1 MSIFKEFTKG
11 FWKENPVLVLV
22 LGMCPTLATSSDA
35 VKGLAMGLATT
46 FVLMGSNLVISV
58 IRKLVP
64 GKIRIPCYIV
74 VIATFVTVVKLLMQA
89 FAPEAYQTLGIF
101 LPLIVVN
108 CIVLGRAEAF
118 ASKNGLLA
126 SAADGLGMGLGF
138 TLVLVCLG
146 CIREFLAAGTLF
158 GISMQCWDNG
168 FAIMGQAPGG
178 FILLGLILAGMN
190 LLNMHKAKK
199 AGIKLVYYAMVLY
212 YVLISPDTP
221 KRYKAVIA
229 GALGYLILPFDF
241 ISDLF
246 PFVGMADDWA
256 ALVAAIAY
264 VSTAITPDI
273 KAKARLKLKE
283 WFPEAE
289 VKEE

>member
-1 MSIFKEFTKG
+1 MNIFKEFIKG

-46 FVLMGSNLVISV
+46 FVLIGSNLVISL

-89 FAPEAYQTLGIF
+89 YAPAAYQTLGIF

-126 SAADGLGMGLGF
+126 SAADGFGMGLGF
-138 TLVLVCLG
+138 TFVLVCLG

-199 AGIKLVYYAMVLY
+199 AGVKYEPPAEFDCRHCSICKL
-212 YVLISPDTP
+212 STEEPP
-221 KRYKAVIA
+221 KTK
-229 GALGYLILPFDF
+229 
-241 ISDLF
+241 
-246 PFVGMADDWA
+246 
-256 ALVAAIAY
+256 
-264 VSTAITPDI
+264 
-273 KAKARLKLKE
+273 
-283 WFPEAE
+283 
-289 VKEE
+289 

>member
-1 MSIFKEFTKG
+1 MSLFKEFTKG

-46 FVLMGSNLVISV
+46 FVLICSNLVISV

-138 TLVLVCLG
+138 TFVLVCLG

-199 AGIKLVYYAMVLY
+199 AGLKYEPPAEFDCRHCSICKL
-212 YVLISPDTP
+212 
-221 KRYKAVIA
+221 
-229 GALGYLILPFDF
+229 
-241 ISDLF
+241 
-246 PFVGMADDWA
+246 
-256 ALVAAIAY
+256 
-264 VSTAITPDI
+264 STEEP
-273 KAKARLKLKE
+273 AKTK
-283 WFPEAE
+283 
-289 VKEE
+289 

>member
-1 MSIFKEFTKG
+1 MSIFREFTKG

-35 VKGLAMGLATT
+35 IKGVSMGLATT
-46 FVLMGSNLVISV
+46 FVLMGSNLVISL
-58 IRKLVP
+58 IRKIVP

-74 VIATFVTVVKLLMQA
+74 VIATFVTVVKLLMQGY
-89 FAPEAYQTLGIF
+89 APGAYQKLGIF

-138 TLVLVCLG
+138 TFVLGCLG

-158 GISMQCWDNG
+158 GIGIAKGWESG
-168 FAIMGQAPGG
+168 FSIMGQAPGG

-190 LLNMHKAKK
+190 LLNMRKAKK
-199 AGIKLVYYAMVLY
+199 AGVKYEPPAE
-212 YVLISPDTP
+212 
-221 KRYKAVIA
+221 
-229 GALGYLILPFDF
+229 FDCRHCS
-241 ISDLF
+241 ICRL
-246 PFVGMADDWA
+246 
-256 ALVAAIAY
+256 
-264 VSTAITPDI
+264 STEEP
-273 KAKARLKLKE
+273 
-283 WFPEAE
+283 
-289 VKEE
+289 VKTK

>member
-1 MSIFKEFTKG
+1 MNFFKEFIKG

-22 LGMCPTLATSSDA
+22 LGMCPMLATSSDA
-35 VKGLAMGLATT
+35 GKGLAMGLATT
-46 FVLMGSNLVISV
+46 FVLMGSNLVISA

-89 FAPEAYQTLGIF
+89 YAPDAYQTLGIF

-138 TLVLVCLG
+138 TFVLVCLG

-158 GISMQCWDNG
+158 GIGMQCWDNG
-168 FAIMGQAPGG
+168 FAVMGQAPGG

-199 AGIKLVYYAMVLY
+199 AGIKYEPPAE
-212 YVLISPDTP
+212 
-221 KRYKAVIA
+221 
-229 GALGYLILPFDF
+229 FDCRHCS
-241 ISDLF
+241 ICKL
-246 PFVGMADDWA
+246 
-256 ALVAAIAY
+256 
-264 VSTAITPDI
+264 ST
-273 KAKARLKLKE
+273 E
-283 WFPEAE
+283 EPE
-289 VKEE
+289 KSK

>member
-46 FVLMGSNLVISV
+46 FVLIGSNLVISL

-89 FAPEAYQTLGIF
+89 YAPDAYQTLGIF

-118 ASKNGLLA
+118 ASKNGVWDSLL
-126 SAADGLGMGLGF
+126 DGIGIGLGF
-138 TLVLVCLG
+138 TLSLTAIGIVREILG
-146 CIREFLAAGTLF
+146 SGSVFGWKFLAGD
-158 GISMQCWDNG
+158 GILAFVM
-168 FAIMGQAPGG
+168 APGA
-178 FILLGLILAGMN
+178 FLVLGYMMVLFNKL
-190 LLNMHKAKK
+190 AKK
-199 AGIKLVYYAMVLY
+199 
-212 YVLISPDTP
+212 
-221 KRYKAVIA
+221 
-229 GALGYLILPFDF
+229 
-241 ISDLF
+241 
-246 PFVGMADDWA
+246 
-256 ALVAAIAY
+256 
-264 VSTAITPDI
+264 
-273 KAKARLKLKE
+273 
-283 WFPEAE
+283 
-289 VKEE
+289 

>member
-46 FVLMGSNLVISV
+46 FVLIGSNLVISV

-89 FAPEAYQTLGIF
+89 YAPGAYQTLGIF

-146 CIREFLAAGTLF
+146 CIREFLSAGTLF

-168 FAIMGQAPGG
+168 FAVMGQAPGG

-199 AGIKLVYYAMVLY
+199 AGIRYEPPAEFECRHFSICKL
-212 YVLISPDTP
+212 
-221 KRYKAVIA
+221 
-229 GALGYLILPFDF
+229 
-241 ISDLF
+241 
-246 PFVGMADDWA
+246 
-256 ALVAAIAY
+256 
-264 VSTAITPDI
+264 ST
-273 KAKARLKLKE
+273 E
-283 WFPEAE
+283 EPE
-289 VKEE
+289 KTK

>member
-46 FVLMGSNLVISV
+46 FVLIGSNLVISV

-89 FAPEAYQTLGIF
+89 YAPEAYQTLGIF

-138 TLVLVCLG
+138 TFVLVCLG

-178 FILLGLILAGMN
+178 FILLGLILASMN

-199 AGIKLVYYAMVLY
+199 AGIKYEPPAE
-212 YVLISPDTP
+212 
-221 KRYKAVIA
+221 
-229 GALGYLILPFDF
+229 FDCRHCS
-241 ISDLF
+241 I
-246 PFVGMADDWA
+246 
-256 ALVAAIAY
+256 
-264 VSTAITPDI
+264 
-273 KAKARLKLKE
+273 
-283 WFPEAE
+283 
-289 VKEE
+289 